1 MAGGAD
7 LAARFRLLVQSLAT
21 RKAARR
27 LVERRIT
34 MPAITVRIGS
44 RTVLSTRA
52 TGGRFP
58 GSTSQFSPL
67 ISMRGRP
74 RTKTTNCFPRP
85 ATRQKGG
92 ATNSSAE
99 LISRRGSRRMLVVR
113 WQKAIDPEAWQ
124 NVVLE
129 AGAAVRSLP
138 LPPVV
143 AAPPWP
149 LDHERLSGL
158 RVRWPRVT
166 RPAVDGRMLLP
177 VRHAVGRHVRLEL
190 AHIPQPVSS
199 VVLIEVVDGNRA
211 HRVAIDLHDLSSFR
225 DEELVRSC
233 LVYFKMQHRIGG
245 YGIPQVV
252 PGGYLT
258 DKGTIYWYLPY
269 LRRLRDR
276 KAFSCDVYGRFGL
289 RFNAELRRRAVETLS
304 AQQRFAFR
312 GGLRTVPRPSFLK
325 EMARSRVCIDLPG
338 QGAFCYRTISY
349 LAVGACIVG
358 TRPKNELPAPLI
370 DRVHMAFTRDD
381 QSDLMDL
388 CEYYIE
394 NDDARERMVTATRRF
409 FDRYLH
415 ADSLAAYYLHTCL
428 ARLAE
433 A

>member
-1 MAGGAD
+1 MVG
-7 LAARFRLLVQSLAT
+7 
-21 RKAARR
+21 
-27 LVERRIT
+27 
-34 MPAITVRIGS
+34 
-44 RTVLSTRA
+44 
-52 TGGRFP
+52 
-58 GSTSQFSPL
+58 
-67 ISMRGRP
+67 
-74 RTKTTNCFPRP
+74 
-85 ATRQKGG
+85 
-92 ATNSSAE
+92 
-99 LISRRGSRRMLVVR
+99 VR

-129 AGAAVRSLP
+129 AGAAVRSLH

-143 AAPPWP
+143 AAPEWP
-149 LDHERLSGL
+149 LDHERLSDL
-158 RVRWPRVT
+158 RVRWPRET
-166 RPAVDGRMLLP
+166 RPAYDGRVLLP
-177 VRHAVGRHVRLEL
+177 LRRPIGRHVRLEL

-199 VVLIEVVDGNRA
+199 VVLIEVVNGNRA

-225 DEELVRSC
+225 DVELVRSC

-245 YGIPQVV
+245 YSIPHVV
-252 PGGYLT
+252 PGGVLF

-276 KAFSCDVYGRFGL
+276 KAFSCDVCGRFGL
-289 RFNAELRRRAVETLS
+289 RFNAELRRRTVETLS
-304 AQQRFAFR
+304 TQQRFAFR
-312 GGLRTVPRPSFLK
+312 GGLRRVPRPSFLK
-325 EMARSRVCIDLPG
+325 EIARSRVCIDLPG
-338 QGAFCYRTISY
+338 QGDAFSFRTIDY

-381 QSDLMDL
+381 QSDLIDL

-394 NDDARERMVTATRRF
+394 NEDAREQMVTATRRF

-433 A
+433 TE